1 MMGRQPSRGGLMREG
16 CSALPKGFVGA
27 CGDEG
32 IFVLNENAQRFEDRP
47 GGLALYV
54 LLC

>member
-1 MMGRQPSRGGLMREG
+1 MREG
-16 CSALPKGFVGA
+16 CSALLKGFVGA

-32 IFVLNENAQRFEDRP
+32 IFVLNENAQRFEP